1 MLGSLNLNML
11 NSFSEES
18 LKKFFYSIY
27 QTLRNFDTELTEV
40 WCEPS
45 DIDYFHEFKQDHIKE
60 FISHFDFISIKRGN
74 YIDYAVIKKVPFI
87 IRSLKYLQ
95 LDITFLSNL
104 LDYDGFEALVKL
116 ILSENNYF
124 TTKNYRFIDKTNF
137 KSKTKQSKYEIDV
150 IGFNRNMILLI
161 DCKQWKRKD
170 SYSAMNKAANL
181 QYRRALALKENH
193 EIFSR
198 MLELLIGIKKVQK
211 LKLPFLLLPLMVTLE
226 SNWIKINDNS
236 VPIVSIYQLN
246 SFLEELQDNL
256 YYFRKVKVN
265 KLQIQ
270 KQLL

>member
-1 MLGSLNLNML
+1 ML
-11 NSFSEES
+11 NSFSEKS
-18 LKKFFYSIY
+18 LKQFFQSLYL
-27 QTLRNFDTELTEV
+27 TLKNFDAELTEV

-45 DIDYFHEFKQDHIKE
+45 DVDYFRGFSQDQIKE
-60 FISHFDFISIKRGN
+60 FTSYFDFISMKRGN
-74 YIDYAVIKKVPFI
+74 YIDYIIIEKLPFI

-95 LDITFLSNL
+95 LDITLLSNL

-116 ILSENNYF
+116 ILSESNYF
-124 TTKNYRFIDKTNF
+124 TTKNYRFTDKTNF

-150 IGFNRNMILLI
+150 IGIHRDIILLI

-170 SYSAMNKAANL
+170 SYSAINKAANL
-181 QYRRALALKENH
+181 QYMRALALKKNH
-193 EIFSR
+193 ELFSGL
-198 MLELLIGIKKVQK
+198 LETLIGIKKVQK
-211 LKLPFLLLPLMVTLE
+211 LKPPFLLIPLMVTLE

-256 YYFRKVKVN
+256 YYFKIVKVN

-270 KQLL
+270 KQLI